1 MKWNRLSAGT
11 ALVSV
16 AALMATASFRLSAT
30 GVRPETTIL
39 LVSETDGLAQM
50 VVENTDD
57 TPALLDVKVIDL
69 TEDQNLSVFA
79 LPATSRIEANGRQ
92 VVRFYLQKPD
102 KPLTVQSMKRVSF
115 EGIPGERK
123 ALAGT
128 EKSRVSGIR
137 FTIRQ
142 TIPMV
147 ISPAGLVQ
155 DNEPWRFL
163 EARVR
168 DSENIEVNNP
178 SPFVVRL
185 NTDVRIA
192 PALKNSQ
199 LLRRSYILP
208 GEKFALSY
216 AGIATAE
223 ALTVMRIYPASPWG
237 LAAPPYDIRITR

>member
-1 MKWNRLSAGT
+1 MAAASVIILAG
-11 ALVSV
+11 ADV
-16 AALMATASFRLSAT
+16 SAT

-39 LVSETDGLAQM
+39 LISESDGLAQM

-57 TPALLDVKVIDL
+57 TPTLLDVKVIDL
-69 TEDQNLSVFA
+69 PEDQNLSVFA
-79 LPATSRIEANGRQ
+79 LPASSRIEASDRQ

-123 ALAGT
+123 AAAGV
-128 EKSRVSGIR
+128 EKNRMSGVR
-137 FTIRQ
+137 LTIRQ

-147 ISPAGLVQ
+147 ISPAGLKQ

-168 DSENIEVNNP
+168 DAENIEVINP
-178 SPFVVRL
+178 SPYVVRL

-192 PALKNSQ
+192 PALENRQ
-199 LLRRSYILP
+199 LLRRTYILP
-208 GEKFALSY
+208 GEKFDLSY
-216 AGIATAE
+216 AGIAAAD

>member
-1 MKWNRLSAGT
+1 MAAGAVMVT
-11 ALVSV
+11 A
-16 AALMATASFRLSAT
+16 AAASFTLSAT

-39 LVSETDGLAQM
+39 LISETDGLAQM

-57 TPALLDVKVIDL
+57 TPSLLDVKVIDL
-69 TEDQNLSVFA
+69 PEDQNLSVYA
-79 LPATSRIEANGRQ
+79 LPASSRIEANGRQ

-123 ALAGT
+123 LAAGI
-128 EKSRVSGIR
+128 EKSRTSGVR

-142 TIPMV
+142 TIPMI
-147 ISPAGLVQ
+147 ISPATLKQ

-168 DSENIEVNNP
+168 DAEIIEVNNP
-178 SPFVVRL
+178 SPYVVRL
-185 NTDVRIA
+185 NSDVRIA

-199 LLRRSYILP
+199 LLKRTYILP
-208 GEKFALSY
+208 GETFSLSY

-223 ALTVMRIYPASPWG
+223 TLTVMRIYPASPWG